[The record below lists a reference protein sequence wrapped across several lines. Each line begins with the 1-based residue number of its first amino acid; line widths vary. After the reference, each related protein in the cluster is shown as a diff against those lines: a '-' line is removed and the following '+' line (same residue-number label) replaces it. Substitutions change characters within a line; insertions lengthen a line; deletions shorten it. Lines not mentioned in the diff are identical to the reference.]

1 MSIIASLDFDKNIP
15 VVVPD
20 DVVQWR
26 LESVIEN
33 MIYLHLARGDGTF
46 EVRYIEERNGAYVPS
61 YLVQTEK
68 QGGDGSTVFI
78 QWEKDYCDEV

>member
-1 MSIIASLDFDKNIP
+1 VSVISLDFDKDIP

-26 LESVIEN
+26 LEADIDSLVFI
-33 MIYLHLARGDGTF
+33 HLARGDGTF
-46 EVRYIEERNGAYVPS
+46 EVRYIDKCNNTYVPS
-61 YLVQTEK
+61 HLVQVEK

-78 QWEKDYCDEV
+78 EWEKDYFDGE